1 MLSPAGPVYAAMDAV
16 TELGTVLP
24 LILDL
29 NLPRG
34 HFQCSD
40 SFVLIKQRYCKRT
53 DDGTQNKV
61 VLALDLFTL

>member
-24 LILDL
+24 LILDP

>member
-40 SFVLIKQRYCKRT
+40 SFGNGVIAKELM
-53 DDGTQNKV
+53 TQNKV
-61 VLALDLFTL
+61 VRALDLFTL